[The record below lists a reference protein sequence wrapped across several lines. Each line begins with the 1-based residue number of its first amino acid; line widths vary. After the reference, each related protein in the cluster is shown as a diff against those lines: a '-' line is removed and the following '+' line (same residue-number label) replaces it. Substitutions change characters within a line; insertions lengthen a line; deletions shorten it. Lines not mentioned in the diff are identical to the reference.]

1 MTPVTI
7 PSHFGPLQRQCLK
20 RFDDLAHWANPY
32 LTPVLGRFRSDADL
46 IDELRTIGQTELEV
60 LDRALAAEQDRVA
73 AEREYFR
80 DFDPTADFND
90 ARRRELEALEQFR
103 RSPEGR
109 QERQI
114 ELLEQILTAVSRPR

>member
-1 MTPVTI
+1 M
-7 PSHFGPLQRQCLK
+7 
-20 RFDDLAHWANPY
+20 
-32 LTPVLGRFRSDADL
+32 
-46 IDELRTIGQTELEV
+46 
-60 LDRALAAEQDRVA
+60 
-73 AEREYFR
+73 
-80 DFDPTADFND
+80 ADFND